1 MVNEEVLFFL
11 FEEGLGDFFKVLDAA
26 FFLDFL
32 EILVNQV
39 HVLLVLINNL
49 DFFLILG
56 NQVSESQLQ
65 HRLSVN
71 IFRLG
76 ILIFFLFPLILFPC
90 PIKAVFNHVDI
101 HLMLFQF
108 GLIALLDPDNG
119 LFHSLDGG
127 FLLFDF
133 RLFLFDFDTDL
144 LDSVGQEL
152 ELLVFVL
159 LLLPQ
164 FVDLELQFVV
174 F

>member
-1 MVNEEVLFFL
+1 MSDFFIALLETLDGGVQATHVLVDEEVLFFL

-39 HVLLVLINNL
+39 HVFLVLINNL

-56 NQVSESQLQ
+56 NQVSEPQLQ

-76 ILIFFLFPLILFPC
+76 VLIFLLFSLILFPC
-90 PIKAVFNHVDI
+90 SIKAVLNHVNI

-108 GLIALLDPDNG
+108 CLIALLDSDN
-119 LFHSLDGG
+119 
-127 FLLFDF
+127 
-133 RLFLFDFDTDL
+133 
-144 LDSVGQEL
+144 
-152 ELLVFVL
+152 
-159 LLLPQ
+159 
-164 FVDLELQFVV
+164 
-174 F
+174 